1 MKQLKTTLFTLA
13 CFLLTVMTVQAQNDA
28 LQREINIAE
37 SILNEIF
44 TSDEQPDFPLFG
56 GRSGHITTDYIP
68 GYGVHFSV
76 GENISARSI
85 QVSGTIRIESNSDR
99 DQNEENS
106 SVTADAIEEKVMEYI
121 TEYASAIQ
129 SLPEDESVRVSF
141 GLRTGVNRVIAV
153 FSNLEDYTADIPKLT
168 YVVKSSDLKQHR
180 EGRISDEQLISR
192 VDKTDLSEMDEKRDL
207 NIFASVLESSL
218 NSSGTEHLQVNQKPR
233 YEYLPGLGA
242 HYRVNISMK
251 SSFNFSGLRDWAKE
265 IDSLDFDDIDIQ
277 IDLGDLRRFE
287 QDSNGTFIF
296 NMPDSGRFEFN
307 MDTLNFNSEQF
318 QERIAEIRQHSE
330 EIRKRG
336 EQVRS
341 EIEIRMNQ
349 QNSVDLTEDVA
360 KIKSIITETIR
371 DYGSTLSS
379 LQNGELLRITLNWR
393 GLNNT
398 MPEQTNIR
406 ISKSD
411 LMNGND
417 PIMENLSR
425 R

>member
-1 MKQLKTTLFTLA
+1 MKRLKPTFFILT
-13 CFLLTVMTVQAQNDA
+13 CLLISITSVQAQNDA

-44 TSDEQPDFPLFG
+44 TSDDQPNFPLFG
-56 GRSGHITTDYIP
+56 DRSGHISTDYIP

-76 GENISARSI
+76 GENISARSLS
-85 QVSGTIRIESNSDR
+85 VSGTIRIESNSGR
-99 DQNEENS
+99 DLNEEDH
-106 SVTADAIEEKVMEYI
+106 SVTADAVEEKIMEYI

-129 SLPEDESVRVSF
+129 SLPDNESLRVSY

-153 FSNLEDYTADIPKLT
+153 FSDLEEYTADIPKLT
-168 YVVKSSDLKQHR
+168 FVVNGSDLKQHR
-180 EGRISDEQLISR
+180 EGQISDDQLVSR
-192 VDKTDLSEMDEKRDL
+192 VQKTDLSEMDEKRDL

-218 NSSGTEHLQVNQKPR
+218 NSSVTEQLSVNQKPR
-233 YEYLPGLGA
+233 YEYLPGLGV
-242 HYRVNISMK
+242 HYQVNVSMK
-251 SSFNFSGLRDWAKE
+251 SSFNFSGLMDWAKE
-265 IDSLDFDDIDIQ
+265 IDSLNFDDIDIQ
-277 IDLGDLRRFE
+277 IDLGDLRSG

-330 EIRKRG
+330 EMRKRG

-349 QNSVDLTEDVA
+349 QNSVDLTEDVE
-360 KIKSIITETIR
+360 KIKSVITETIR
-371 DYGSTLSS
+371 DYGTTLNS

-393 GLNNT
+393 GQNNT
-398 MPEQTNIR
+398 MPEKTKIR

-417 PIMENLSR
+417 PVMEDLSR

>member
-1 MKQLKTTLFTLA
+1 MKRLKPTFFILT
-13 CFLLTVMTVQAQNDA
+13 CLLISITSVQAQNDA

-44 TSDEQPDFPLFG
+44 TSDDQPNFPLFG
-56 GRSGHITTDYIP
+56 DRSGHISTDYIP

-76 GENISARSI
+76 GENISARSLS
-85 QVSGTIRIESNSDR
+85 VSGTIRIESNSGR
-99 DQNEENS
+99 DLNEEDH
-106 SVTADAIEEKVMEYI
+106 SVTADAVEEKIMEYI

-129 SLPEDESVRVSF
+129 SLPDNESVRVSY

-153 FSNLEDYTADIPKLT
+153 FSDLEEYTADIPKLT
-168 YVVKSSDLKQHR
+168 FVVNGSDLKQHR
-180 EGRISDEQLISR
+180 EGQISDDQLVSR
-192 VDKTDLSEMDEKRDL
+192 VQKTDLSEMDEKRDL

-218 NSSGTEHLQVNQKPR
+218 NSSVTEQLSVNQKPR
-233 YEYLPGLGA
+233 YEYLPGLGV
-242 HYRVNISMK
+242 HYQVNVSMK
-251 SSFNFSGLRDWAKE
+251 SSFNFSGLMDWAKE
-265 IDSLDFDDIDIQ
+265 IDSLNFDDIDIQ
-277 IDLGDLRRFE
+277 IDLGDLRSG

-330 EIRKRG
+330 EMRKRG

-349 QNSVDLTEDVA
+349 QNSVDLTEDVE
-360 KIKSIITETIR
+360 KIKSVITETIR
-371 DYGSTLSS
+371 DYGTTLNS

-393 GLNNT
+393 GQNNT
-398 MPEQTNIR
+398 MPEKTKIR

-417 PIMENLSR
+417 PVMEDLSR

>member
-1 MKQLKTTLFTLA
+1 MKQLKTTFFTLA
-13 CFLLTVMTVQAQNDA
+13 CLLMTVVSVQAQNDA

-44 TSDEQPDFPLFG
+44 TSDDQPDFPLFG
-56 GRSGHITTDYIP
+56 FRSGHITTDYIP

-85 QVSGTIRIESNSDR
+85 KISGTFRVESNSVR
-99 DQNEENS
+99 DQNGENR
-106 SVTADAIEEKVMEYI
+106 SVTADAVEEKIMEYI
-121 TEYASAIQ
+121 TDYASAIQ
-129 SLPEDESVRVSF
+129 NLPNDESVRISY
-141 GLRTGVNRVIAV
+141 GLRSGTNRVISV
-153 FSNLEDYTADIPKLT
+153 LTNLEGYTADIPKMTFVLNGA
-168 YVVKSSDLKQHR
+168 DLKRHR
-180 EGRISDEQLISR
+180 DGQISDDQLISR
-192 VDKTDLSEMDEKRDL
+192 VQKTDLSEIEEKRDL

-218 NSSGTEHLQVNQKPR
+218 NSTDTEHLRVNQKPN
-233 YEYLPGLGA
+233 YEYLPGLGV
-242 HYRVNISMK
+242 HYHVNVSMK
-251 SSFNFSGLRDWAKE
+251 SSFNFSGLMDWARK

-277 IDLGDLRRFE
+277 IDFEDLSSE
-287 QDSNGTFIF
+287 SNSDSTFIF

-307 MDTLNFNSEQF
+307 MDSLNINSEQF
-318 QERIAEIRQHSE
+318 KERIDKIRQHSDE
-330 EIRKRG
+330 MRERS

-349 QNSVDLTEDVA
+349 QNSVDLTDDVD
-360 KIKSIITETIR
+360 KIKSVIAESIH
-371 DYGSTLSS
+371 DYGSTLKS

-393 GLNNT
+393 GQNDT
-398 MPEQTNIR
+398 MPEQTKIR

-417 PIMENLSR
+417 PVMEDLSR

>member
-1 MKQLKTTLFTLA
+1 MKRLKPTFFILT
-13 CFLLTVMTVQAQNDA
+13 CLLISITSVQAQNDA

-44 TSDEQPDFPLFG
+44 TSDDQPNFPLFG
-56 GRSGHITTDYIP
+56 DRSGHISTDYIP

-76 GENISARSI
+76 GENISARSLS
-85 QVSGTIRIESNSDR
+85 VSGTIRIESNSGR
-99 DQNEENS
+99 DLNEEDH
-106 SVTADAIEEKVMEYI
+106 SVTADAVEEKIMEYI

-129 SLPEDESVRVSF
+129 SLPDNESVRVSY
-141 GLRTGVNRVIAV
+141 GLRTGMNRVIAV
-153 FSNLEDYTADIPKLT
+153 FSDLEEYTADIPKLT
-168 YVVKSSDLKQHR
+168 FVVNGSDLKQHR
-180 EGRISDEQLISR
+180 EGQISDDQLVSR
-192 VDKTDLSEMDEKRDL
+192 VQKTDLSEMDEKRDL

-218 NSSGTEHLQVNQKPR
+218 NSSVTEQLSVNQKPR
-233 YEYLPGLGA
+233 YEYLPGLGV
-242 HYRVNISMK
+242 HYQVNVSMK
-251 SSFNFSGLRDWAKE
+251 SSFNFSGLMDWAKE
-265 IDSLDFDDIDIQ
+265 IDSLNFDDIDIQ
-277 IDLGDLRRFE
+277 IDLGDLRSG

-330 EIRKRG
+330 EMRKRG

-349 QNSVDLTEDVA
+349 QNSVDLTEDVE
-360 KIKSIITETIR
+360 KIKSVITETIR
-371 DYGSTLSS
+371 DYGTTLNS

-393 GLNNT
+393 GQNNT
-398 MPEQTNIR
+398 MPEKTKIR

-417 PIMENLSR
+417 PVMEDFSR